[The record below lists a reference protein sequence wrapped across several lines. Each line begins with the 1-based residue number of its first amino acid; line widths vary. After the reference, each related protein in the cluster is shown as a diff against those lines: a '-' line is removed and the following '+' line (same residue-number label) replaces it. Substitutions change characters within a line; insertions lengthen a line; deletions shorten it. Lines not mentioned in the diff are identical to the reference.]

1 MPAVPVVGAHRHEE
15 ERGQAMVEFAAVI
28 LPLVLILAG
37 IIQFGFVFAGYVGVS
52 NSAREAARSGTIY
65 EYDANQGPGQNDLL
79 RCQSILAAAQQSFDG
94 AVPGQFAGT
103 CAAVTGGGDLAIA
116 YPDSATCTGSSRT
129 GCQLRVTLTYRQPVL
144 VPLVG
149 TFFST
154 DGGNNIALR
163 ATVTMV
169 LN

>member
-1 MPAVPVVGAHRHEE
+1 MPAMPAVGARGSDA

-28 LPLVLILAG
+28 LPLVFLLAG

-65 EYDANQGPGQNDLL
+65 EYDANQGQGQNDLL
-79 RCQSILAAAQQSFDG
+79 RCQTILAAAQQSFDG
-94 AVPGQFAGT
+94 AVPGQFSGT
-103 CAAVTGGGDLAIA
+103 CTAVTGGGDLLIA
-116 YPDSATCTGSSRT
+116 YPDSGTCTGSSRT

-154 DGGNNIALR
+154 DGGNNIELR

-169 LN
+169 VN